1 MSDPLA
7 WLADALV
14 QLDQQGLRR
23 QLRRRD
29 SAQWGDAIL
38 LNGQKLL
45 NFGSNDYLGL
55 AAELHPSAA
64 IPAHSGWGAGASPL
78 VTGRSQAHAALEQ
91 ALAEFEGTEAA
102 LLFPTGYAANV
113 GAVTAL
119 AGPGDAIFSDARNHA
134 SLIDGCRLS
143 GAQIQIYRHC
153 DLDHLAELLGTTP
166 ARRKLIVTDSLFS
179 MDGDLAPLAE
189 IAELAESHG
198 AMLLVDE
205 AHATGVLGAHGRG
218 GAEFLGAEHGVQV
231 RVGTL
236 SKALGSLGGFVAGS
250 RLLCDWLANR
260 ARTYI
265 FSTACPDPLATA
277 GIQALRCV
285 REEPQRRTELL
296 EGASLM
302 QALLAERGCQI
313 GNAKHQIVPVIVG
326 DPQRAVDCSAALQNR
341 GFLVPA
347 IRPPSVPPGQSLLR
361 ISLTWRHTPE
371 MIAALAAAIAEIHSS
386 G

>member
-1 MSDPLA
+1 MSAPLA
-7 WLADALV
+7 WLSDALAE
-14 QLDQQGLRR
+14 LDQQGLRR
-23 QLRRRD
+23 HLRRRD
-29 SAQWGDAIL
+29 SAQRGDAIL
-38 LNGQKLL
+38 LDGQKLL

-55 AAELHPSAA
+55 AAELHPTAA
-64 IPAHSGWGAGASPL
+64 SPAQSGWGAGASPL

-143 GAQIQIYRHC
+143 GANIQIYRHC
-153 DLDHLAELLGTTP
+153 DVSHLAELLATTP

-189 IAELAESHG
+189 IADLSKNHG

-205 AHATGVLGAHGRG
+205 AHATGVLGEHGRG
-218 GAEFLGAEHGVQV
+218 GAELLGAEHGVQV

-285 REEPQRRTELL
+285 QAEPGRRTELL
-296 EGASLM
+296 VRANQLR
-302 QALLAERGCQI
+302 ALLLELGCQV
-313 GNAKHQIVPVIVG
+313 GNAKYQILPVIVG
-326 DPQRAVDCSAALQNR
+326 DPQRAVACSAALLER

-361 ISLTWRHTPE
+361 ISLTWRHTQE
-371 MIAALAAAIAEIHSS
+371 MIAALATAIAEILPV
-386 G
+386 